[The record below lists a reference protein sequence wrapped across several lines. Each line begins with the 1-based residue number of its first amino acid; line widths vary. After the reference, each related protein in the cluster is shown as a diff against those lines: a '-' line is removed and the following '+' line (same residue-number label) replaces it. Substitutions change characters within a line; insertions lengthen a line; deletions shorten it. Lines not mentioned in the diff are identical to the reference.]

1 MVVAGDSVSHVG
13 AGACAGAEERGRL
26 SGPVSSSSTVMCPN
40 EATHGKPHLRN
51 WTEVAHVGSSPQL
64 K

>member
-1 MVVAGDSVSHVG
+1 MVVAGDSVSPAG
-13 AGACAGAEERGRL
+13 AGAGAEERGRL
-26 SGPVSSSSTVMCPN
+26 SGPVSSSSTVMSSN

-51 WTEVAHVGSSPQL
+51 WTEVAPVGSSPQL

>member
-1 MVVAGDSVSHVG
+1 MVVAEDSVSPAVQVQERE
-13 AGACAGAEERGRL
+13 AGLVAL
-26 SGPVSSSSTVMCPN
+26 FSSSSTVVCPN

-51 WTEVAHVGSSPQL
+51 WTEVAPVVSSPQL

>member
-1 MVVAGDSVSHVG
+1 MVVAGDSASPAG
-13 AGACAGAEERGRL
+13 AGAGAGAEERGRL
-26 SGPVSSSSTVMCPN
+26 SGTVMCPN

-51 WTEVAHVGSSPQL
+51 WTEVAPVGSSPQL

>member
-1 MVVAGDSVSHVG
+1 MVVAGDSVSPAG
-13 AGACAGAEERGRL
+13 AGADAEDRGRL
-26 SGPVSSSSTVMCPN
+26 SGPVSSSSTVRCPN

-51 WTEVAHVGSSPQL
+51 WTEVAPIGSSPQL